1 MFVRSLLLVVIFAL
15 SACATGPRTHAIFEP
30 DTDFSVFSTF
40 GFVESLALA
49 DGQYR
54 GIEERYLI
62 ESIRKELSARGLTES
77 QEAELLVNFHVS
89 QKEKLRTTTT
99 PSSSVG
105 YYSYRGGAG
114 YHGSV
119 GMSFETRTSQYTEGT
134 LNIDVID
141 AEDRQV
147 IWEGVAVG
155 RMKETPPEDLKGYI
169 GGVVEAVFD
178 QYPVKLPAD
187 EES

>member
-1 MFVRSLLLVVIFAL
+1 
-15 SACATGPRTHAIFEP
+15 
-30 DTDFSVFSTF
+30 
-40 GFVESLALA
+40 
-49 DGQYR
+49 
-54 GIEERYLI
+54 
-62 ESIRKELSARGLTES
+62 
-77 QEAELLVNFHVS
+77 
-89 QKEKLRTTTT
+89 
-99 PSSSVG
+99 
-105 YYSYRGGAG
+105 
-114 YHGSV
+114 
-119 GMSFETRTSQYTEGT
+119 MSFETRTSQYTEGT